1 MYGPKHW
8 HRALPAGFLLC
19 LLGCGASSDLDDQ
32 PAPQSEEEACILAND
47 AEWTGL
53 DCGGWA
59 DRCDLQVCENTF
71 DEGCDCLDPEECWD
85 GSACVER

>member
-1 MYGPKHW
+1 MSI
-8 HRALPAGFLLC
+8 
-19 LLGCGASSDLDDQ
+19 LGCGASSDLDGDLV
-32 PAPQSEEEACILAND
+32 PQSEEEACILAND

-59 DRCDLQVCENTF
+59 DRCNLTVCENTF
-71 DEGCDCLDPEECWD
+71 DEGCDCLDPEKCWD